1 MSGLRETKKAAT
13 RTALTRA
20 AAEIALDHGPEGL
33 TIAEIAARA
42 GVSARTFHNY
52 FTSREE
58 ALLGF
63 LSDRIRDLIDQLD
76 EVPRELNLVEAVEHL
91 VVEHLRTG
99 EDELDSFGTL
109 FRVSE
114 IVGAL
119 SPTPQHPG
127 AGTVVVPLLPAVH
140 PRAPDLDD
148 FEACVAINTLATAV
162 RVALEWFYRQPEPR
176 DIEVGAQ
183 LVRRACRMVLIDA

>member
-52 FTSREE
+52 FASREE

-63 LSDRIRDLIDQLD
+63 LSDQIRNLIDQLD
-76 EVPRELNLVEAVEHL
+76 EVPQEMGLVEAVEHL

-119 SPTPQHPG
+119 TPTPQHAA

-148 FEACVAINTLATAV
+148 FEACVAINAIATAV
-162 RVALEWFYRQPEPR
+162 RVALEWFYRLPEPR

-183 LVRRACRMVLIDA
+183 LVRRACRMVRIDA